1 MLSYTST
8 MYGPQFGSMFLVAK
22 EKWEMKLVTQPI
34 ISRNSEQNNKTSA
47 TLLDSKAKNVF

>member
-1 MLSYTST
+1 